1 MPMSGDKPPSPFPGL
16 DPFVS
21 MWNDF
26 AGRMAAVGMT
36 PPPAGSDA
44 AQQMRRAF
52 FDSMAQYFDQFMR
65 SEAFL
70 SAMRQSM
77 ENGLAMQHMI
87 NQQLQKSLNAMQMPS
102 RVDTDH
108 VTMLVRGVEDRL
120 LDRIEELHKRIDRI
134 ENAPPAAT
142 QSGKRGGGK

>member
-1 MPMSGDKPPSPFPGL
+1 MAGDKPQSPFPGL

-26 AGRMAAVGMT
+26 AGRMAAAGMT
-36 PPPAGSDA
+36 PPAAGSDTV
-44 AQQMRRAF
+44 QQMRRAF
-52 FDSMAQYFDQFMR
+52 FDSMAQYFDQLMR

-70 SAMRQSM
+70 NAMRQSM

-108 VTMLVRGVEDRL
+108 VAMLVRGVEDRL

-134 ENAPPAAT
+134 ENAPAAAAPT
-142 QSGKRGGGK
+142 GKRSGGK